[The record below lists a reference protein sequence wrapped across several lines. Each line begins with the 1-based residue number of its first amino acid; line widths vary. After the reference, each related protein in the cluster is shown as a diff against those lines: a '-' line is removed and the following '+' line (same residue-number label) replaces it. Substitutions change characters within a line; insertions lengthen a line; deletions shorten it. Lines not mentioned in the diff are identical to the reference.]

1 MKITKLAQLRRVHL
15 IGIKGT
21 GMSSLA
27 LALRRIGVAVSGS
40 DTPES
45 FFLIDEKNFAK
56 AGITVSNSF
65 NSKHIPRTCSA
76 VITSTAHT
84 QNVELTEARQR
95 KILIL
100 EYPDAVGLLTKA
112 LPAIAIC
119 GSHGKT
125 TTTNLLAF
133 ILCASGAPALT
144 IGGPTSQ
151 QVLDTDFKGKPKLLV
166 FEADEY
172 QNKLARYSPKGVVL
186 TNIELDHPD
195 FFKTDKQYRKTFIDF
210 VRRIPKSGFLVYCT
224 DDAPATAVAKYAST
238 KNRFG
243 YGFGKKAD
251 YRIEIQNQLGNETIF
266 TIFNKKDE
274 LGTFKTTLLGVH
286 NILNTTG
293 AIVAAHM
300 LGLSNAHIQN
310 ALWQFTG
317 SHRRL
322 QKVSDTPMIY
332 DDYGHHPTEL
342 DTTIAALRVAYPSKK
357 LIVAFQPH
365 TYSRTKKFLKQF
377 AKALTKADMVI
388 ILDIY
393 GSREGLPKN
402 AVHAK
407 NLVSGIKQCGG
418 KAIYGGNLEQAA
430 LHIKKL
436 LKPTTLLLTLGA
448 GDVWKLHSLLK

>member
-1 MKITKLAQLRRVHL
+1 MKKKVFGFIKKSLFGFEEHSDEPKPSEDLTAKKEVKTNF
-15 IGIKGT
+15 IG
-21 GMSSLA
+21 L
-27 LALRRIGVAVSGS
+27 
-40 DTPES
+40 
-45 FFLIDEKNFAK
+45 EK
-56 AGITVSNSF
+56 
-65 NSKHIPRTCSA
+65 
-76 VITSTAHT
+76 
-84 QNVELTEARQR
+84 
-95 KILIL
+95 
-100 EYPDAVGLLTKA
+100 
-112 LPAIAIC
+112 
-119 GSHGKT
+119 
-125 TTTNLLAF
+125 
-133 ILCASGAPALT
+133 
-144 IGGPTSQ
+144 
-151 QVLDTDFKGKPKLLV
+151 
-166 FEADEY
+166 
-172 QNKLARYSPKGVVL
+172 
-186 TNIELDHPD
+186 
-195 FFKTDKQYRKTFIDF
+195 
-210 VRRIPKSGFLVYCT
+210 KSGELNSADVE
-224 DDAPATAVAKYAST
+224 K
-238 KNRFG
+238 KLREINLFG
-243 YGFGKKAD
+243 V
-251 YRIEIQNQLGNETIF
+251 
-266 TIFNKKDE
+266 FNKKDE

-342 DTTIAALRVAYPSKK
+342 ATTIAALRVAYPSKK

-436 LKPTTLLLTLGA
+436 LKPTTLLITIGA